1 MMKYFRKTE
10 YTVQGIFLPYVE
22 HHDTMRHDMTERTP
36 EILLY
41 YKKLLHNA
49 LII

>member
-1 MMKYFRKTE
+1 M
-10 YTVQGIFLPYVE
+10 PYVE

-41 YKKLLHNA
+41 YKNIIRNYSIMLL
-49 LII
+49 